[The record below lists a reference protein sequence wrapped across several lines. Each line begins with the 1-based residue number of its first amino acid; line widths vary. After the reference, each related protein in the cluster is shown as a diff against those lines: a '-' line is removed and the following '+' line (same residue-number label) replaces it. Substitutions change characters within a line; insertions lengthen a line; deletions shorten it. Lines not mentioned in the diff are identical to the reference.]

1 MNKYHNQREEGNI
14 HETIIT
20 LTCCNRKTSSK
31 TGGMCYITK
40 ILLSARGAKIRKR
53 KVSEIVAQKSQYN
66 MYIDYFKKRR
76 M

>member
-14 HETIIT
+14 NETIIT

-40 ILLSARGAKIRKR
+40 ILLSAKGAKIRKR
-53 KVSEIVAQKSQYN
+53 KVSEIVIQFCKGGMHNYEK
-66 MYIDYFKKRR
+66 IIL
-76 M
+76 